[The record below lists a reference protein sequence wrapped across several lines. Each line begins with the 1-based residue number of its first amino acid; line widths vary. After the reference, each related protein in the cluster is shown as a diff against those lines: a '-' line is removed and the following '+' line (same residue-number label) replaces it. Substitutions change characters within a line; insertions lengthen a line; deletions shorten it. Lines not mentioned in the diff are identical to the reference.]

1 MLHHLNRSDAL
12 LAMGWNHEIMLTDL
26 LHRHELAPSAR
37 CQWRWLG
44 ETSAI
49 LNAEIEM
56 AGCVVDGTHC
66 RQHRCRWMMDHSHS
80 PTNHHEVQTCIRLA
94 SAGTC
99 RLQSGDAIYAL
110 LSKILI
116 QIIWGESS

>member
-1 MLHHLNRSDAL
+1 MNCWQCV
-12 LAMGWNHEIMLTDL
+12 GTMLTDL

-49 LNAEIEM
+49 LGGEIKM
-56 AGCVVDGTHC
+56 AGRVVDGIHC
-66 RQHRCRWMMDHSHS
+66 RQHRCRRRMDHSHS
-80 PTNHHEVQTCIRLA
+80 PTNHHEVQTYIRLA

-99 RLQSGDAIYAL
+99 RQQSGDAPHVH

-116 QIIWGESS
+116 QITWGEPSTASTYG